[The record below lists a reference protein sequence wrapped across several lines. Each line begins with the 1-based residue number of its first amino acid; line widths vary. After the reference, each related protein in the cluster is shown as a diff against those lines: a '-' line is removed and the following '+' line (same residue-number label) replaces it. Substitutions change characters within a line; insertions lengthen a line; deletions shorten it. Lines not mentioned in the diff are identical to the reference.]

1 MALERNDISSPSM
14 SDDRPTHEEKILEYY
29 EQVTDAYYVGM
40 WHQDHIHFGL
50 FTPEESRLPI
60 QELRKARADAILR
73 AHETILRPI
82 DITGE
87 HTVVDAGCGVG
98 GTALYVAKRFGC
110 RVVGLNISEHQLE
123 RARSRAEKAGLS
135 DRVEYT
141 WADCAQ
147 ALPLADE
154 SVDVVVNIES
164 SCHYA
169 NRRHFLSECAR
180 ILKPGGILT
189 TMDWMAADGISESD
203 YTAYIQP
210 VCNAWFFKSLET
222 RSSYTGKLRE
232 TGFEILDFVDFS
244 EPALPNTRIMEVFQR
259 LLVFRA
265 MFVPLPKVENQWIE
279 QCNSLCS
286 AWRDGYFRLQHFLAR
301 KIR

>member
-1 MALERNDISSPSM
+1 MPADG
-14 SDDRPTHEEKILEYY
+14 PTHEEKIIEYY

-40 WHQDHIHFGL
+40 WHYDHIHFGL

-60 QELRKARADAILR
+60 RELRQARANAILR
-73 AHETILRPI
+73 AHETILGPAG
-82 DITGE
+82 ITGE

-98 GTALYVAKRFGC
+98 GTALHVAKHFGC

-123 RARSRAEKAGLS
+123 IARSRAEEAGLS
-135 DRVEYT
+135 DRVEYA

-169 NRRHFLSECAR
+169 NRRNFLSECVR

-189 TMDWMAADGISESD
+189 TMDWMAVDGISESD
-203 YTAYIQP
+203 YAAYIRP
-210 VCNAWFFKSLET
+210 VCKAWFFKSLET

-232 TGFEILDFVDFS
+232 TGFEIRNFVDFS
-244 EPALPNTRIMEVFQR
+244 EPALPNTNIMEVFQR
-259 LLVFRA
+259 QLVFKSMA
-265 MFVPLPKVENQWIE
+265 VCLPKVEDQWIE
-279 QCNSLCS
+279 QCSSLCS

-301 KIR
+301 KMH